1 MGIGQLCCF
10 VAPCGSLQHHQSGM
24 KNFKAQVQTTK
35 YCGTNRTKRT
45 LADNN
50 ITEQIV
56 QNIHWQTTKYHGTYR
71 TKHALADKKCR
82 GTNGT
87 KHILAN
93 NEISRNKSYKTY
105 TSSLCEMMLP
115 NAVQKRTLDV
125 YRCDETWEFINL
137 ALLCV
142 ACLLSERKGSMCP
155 GVMIDNARKD
165 ACTECS
171 ICQSPRFA
179 K

>member
-1 MGIGQLCCF
+1 MLLCSTLWGPSASSIGHEKFQ
-10 VAPCGSLQHHQSGM
+10 GSSADNKILRNKSHKTYTGRQQYH
-24 KNFKAQVQTTK
+24 
-35 YCGTNRTKRT
+35 GTNRTKHT
-45 LADNN
+45 LADN
-50 ITEQIV
+50 
-56 QNIHWQTTKYHGTYR
+56 K
-71 TKHALADKKCR
+71 
-82 GTNGT
+82 
-87 KHILAN
+87 
-93 NEISRNKSYKTY
+93 ISRNKSYKTCPGRQKISRNKWYKTYIGKQQNNKSYKTY

-115 NAVQKRTLDV
+115 NAVQKKTLDV

-142 ACLLSERKGSMCP
+142 ACLLSERKRSMCP

-171 ICQSPRFA
+171 ICQSPRYA